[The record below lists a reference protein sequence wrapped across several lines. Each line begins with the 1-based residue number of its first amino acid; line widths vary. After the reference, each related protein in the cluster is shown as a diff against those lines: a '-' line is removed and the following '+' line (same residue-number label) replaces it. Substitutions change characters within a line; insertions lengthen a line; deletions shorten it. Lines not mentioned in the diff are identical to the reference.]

1 MDLRGQSVELSIFIA
16 VVVAKNND
24 RSSSKRENN

>member
-24 RSSSKRENN
+24 RSKRENN